1 MFDDIVSTFT
11 RLRPVSF
18 TGEVVPCNLC
28 GSAEHDIVGRR
39 DRYGNR
45 LVNVLCKTCGLVF
58 VNPMPTEDEVAGFY
72 HKEYRKSYHNAY
84 TPRKK
89 AIMRATKGAFLR
101 HVHITPVLK
110 AGDRV
115 LDVGAGGGEFV
126 HYMCEKGFD
135 AHGIEPNEG
144 FADYARRTYG
154 VPILMAMWETADVE
168 DESFDVITSNHVVE
182 HFCDPYAALRR
193 FHSWLAPG
201 GRLFLSVPS
210 IANPNRTP
218 YGRFHF
224 GHLYNF
230 TYETL
235 AMLARRA
242 GFTQSEATPERSTA
256 LIFDKAEP
264 TEEWQLFPGH
274 YAEMRA
280 FFDTYTNRRHFFSPT
295 PYFRW
300 IQRMKRLGGDMI
312 KASVTKSPAK

>member
-18 TGEVVPCNLC
+18 TGEVVSCNLC
-28 GSAEHDIVGRR
+28 GSVEHDIVGRR

-45 LVNVLCKTCGLVF
+45 LVNVLCKGCGLVF
-58 VNPMPTEDEVAGFY
+58 VNPMPTEDEVAAFY
-72 HKEYRKSYHNAY
+72 HNEYRKSYHNAY
-84 TPRKK
+84 APRKK
-89 AIMRATKGAFLR
+89 AILRANKGAFLR
-101 HVHITPVLK
+101 HVHIAPVLK
-110 AGDRV
+110 PGDRV

-144 FADYARRTYG
+144 FVDYARRTYG
-154 VPILMAMWETADVE
+154 VPIQMAMWQTARLE
-168 DESFDVITSNHVVE
+168 DESFDVMTSNHVVE
-182 HFCDPYAALRR
+182 HFRDPYAALCR

-218 YGRFHF
+218 YARFHF

-242 GFTQSEATPERSTA
+242 GFVQSEATPEHSTA

-264 TEEWQLFPGH
+264 TEDWQLFPGH
-274 YAEMRA
+274 YKEMRA
-280 FFDTYTNRRHFFSPT
+280 FFDTYTNRRYFLTPT

-300 IQRMKRLGGDMI
+300 VQRMTRLGGDMI
-312 KASVTKSPAK
+312 KASVTKKPAI

>member
-18 TGEVVPCNLC
+18 TGEVVSCNLC
-28 GSAEHDIVGRR
+28 GSVEHDIVGRR

-45 LVNVLCKTCGLVF
+45 LVNVLCKGCGLVF
-58 VNPMPTEDEVAGFY
+58 VNPMPTEDEVAAFY
-72 HKEYRKSYHNAY
+72 HNEYRKSYHNAY
-84 TPRKK
+84 APRKK
-89 AIMRATKGAFLR
+89 AILRANKGAFLR
-101 HVHITPVLK
+101 HVHIAPVLK
-110 AGDRV
+110 PGDRV

-144 FADYARRTYG
+144 FVDYARRTYG
-154 VPILMAMWETADVE
+154 VPIQMAMWQTARLE
-168 DESFDVITSNHVVE
+168 DESFDVITANHVVE
-182 HFCDPYAALRR
+182 HFRDPHAALGR
-193 FHSWLAPG
+193 FHSWLRPG
-201 GRLFLSVPS
+201 GRIFVSVPS
-210 IANPNRTP
+210 VANPNRTP

-242 GFTQSEATPERSTA
+242 GFIQSEETPERGTA
-256 LIFDKAEP
+256 LIFYKAEP
-264 TEEWQLFPGH
+264 TEEWQLFPDH
-274 YAEMRA
+274 YTVMRA
-280 FFDTYTNRRHFFSPT
+280 FFDTYTNRRYFLSPT

-300 IQRMKRLGGDMI
+300 VNRMHRLGGDMI
-312 KASVTKSPAK
+312 KASVMRRPAK